1 MNSSLTF
8 SSPLALRRSVV
19 SLTLAIGVCLV
30 GLMPG
35 ELGAAPPSFS
45 LIPFKRVDG
54 DPEKSYELTAE
65 NGPWTIFATSFAGEG
80 AEKQAHELI
89 LELRQKHK
97 LPAYMHKQHYDF
109 TEKVRG
115 LGVNKYGDP
124 KQMKYARATKEFD
137 EIAVMVGN
145 YAGLE
150 DSELQKT
157 LQKIK
162 FLKPQCLDRSGKKPT
177 TQRYATLR
185 EFQKMVTP
193 DKDAKVKGPMA
204 KAFATRNPLLPEDY
218 DAIRGLDPAVVDW
231 NRNAEFSLLSNPG
244 KYTVK
249 VATFRG
255 VSTWKK
261 DEIEQ
266 LERGQMRS
274 RLEEAATK
282 ANKLAK
288 ALRTQGIEAYEFH
301 DRNESI
307 VCIGSFDSVGTPRA
321 DGKIEI
327 NPAVHKIMKEY
338 GAQQLQLPGQAN
350 LGLQP
355 RQLKGINFDVQ
366 PMPVEVPRVSVAANL
381 SRGLLQ

>member
-1 MNSSLTF
+1 MT
-8 SSPLALRRSVV
+8 LALALGV
-19 SLTLAIGVCLV
+19 SLAGIWTAD
-30 GLMPG
+30 
-35 ELGAAPPSFS
+35 LGAAPPGFS

-54 DPEKSYELTAE
+54 DPDKSYELTAE

-80 AEKQAHELI
+80 AEKQAHDLI
-89 LELRQKHK
+89 IELRQKHK

-109 TEKVRG
+109 TDNVQG

-124 KQMKYARATKEFD
+124 KKMKYARATKEFD

-162 FLKPQCLDRSGKKPT
+162 FLKPQCLDRSGKKAT

-288 ALRTQGIEAYEFH
+288 ALRTQGVEAYEFH

-307 VCIGSFDSVGTPRA
+307 VCIGSFDSVGSPRA

-366 PMPVEVPRVSVAANL
+366 PIAVEVPRVSVAANL

>member
-1 MNSSLTF
+1 
-8 SSPLALRRSVV
+8 
-19 SLTLAIGVCLV
+19 
-30 GLMPG
+30 
-35 ELGAAPPSFS
+35 
-45 LIPFKRVDG
+45 
-54 DPEKSYELTAE
+54 
-65 NGPWTIFATSFAGEG
+65 
-80 AEKQAHELI
+80 
-89 LELRQKHK
+89 
-97 LPAYMHKQHYDF
+97 MHKQHYDF

-145 YAGLE
+145 YPGLE
-150 DSELQKT
+150 DSDLQKT

-162 FLKPQCLDRSGKKPT
+162 FLKPECLDRSGKKPT

-193 DKDAKVKGPMA
+193 DKDAKTKGPMA

-231 NRNAEFSLLSNPG
+231 NRNAEFSLLTNPG

-288 ALRTQGIEAYEFH
+288 LLRSQGVEAYEFH
-301 DRNESI
+301 DRHESI
-307 VCIGSFDSVGTPRA
+307 VCIGNFDTVGSPRE

-327 NPAVHKIMKEY
+327 NPSVHKIMKDY
-338 GAQQLQLPGQAN
+338 GAQQLPLPGQAN